1 MNQNRIY
8 LVKVKIKGPRGKMNN
23 HTGLRQMA
31 ALIQMVPSQN
41 EKKACNSGQRIK
53 WDFNNAQVESQSIKA
68 NKGDRLYIIQKNKQ
82 SCIKQQ

>member
-1 MNQNRIY
+1 
-8 LVKVKIKGPRGKMNN
+8 MNN

-41 EKKACNSGQRIK
+41 EKNAWNSGQRRK
-53 WDFNNAQVESQSIKA
+53 WDFNNAQVESQSMKA
-68 NKGDRLYIIQKNKQ
+68 NKGDRLSIIQENKQ

>member
-1 MNQNRIY
+1 MNQNKIY
-8 LVKVKIKGPRGKMNN
+8 LLKVKIKGPRGKMNN

-41 EKKACNSGQRIK
+41 EKNAWNSGQRRK

-68 NKGDRLYIIQKNKQ
+68 NKGDRLYIIQKKKQ